1 MNEKIKRLPDSE
13 LEVMQALWD
22 CQPPVQRVEIVTKM
36 QEIHPIA
43 QTTLLTLLS
52 RLAEK
57 GFVESHKEGRSSVYI
72 PLVSREEYLADQ
84 SRHFVDQLCK
94 GSVSTFAAALCD
106 SGLSKEDIKELRELL
121 KRGEL

>member
-1 MNEKIKRLPDSE
+1 MSENKKRLPDSE

-22 CQPPVQRVEIVTKM
+22 CPSPVQRAQIEARM
-36 QEIHPIA
+36 QETHPIA
-43 QTTLLTLLS
+43 QTTLLTLLG

-57 GFVESHKEGRSSVYI
+57 GFVESRKEGRSSVYI

-84 SRHFVDQLCK
+84 SRRFVDQLCK
-94 GSVSTFAAALCD
+94 GSVSMFAAALCD